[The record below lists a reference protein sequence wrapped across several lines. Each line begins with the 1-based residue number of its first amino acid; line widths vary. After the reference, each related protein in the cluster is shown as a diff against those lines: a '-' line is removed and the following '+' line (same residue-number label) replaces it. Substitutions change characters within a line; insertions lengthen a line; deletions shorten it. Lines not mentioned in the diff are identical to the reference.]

1 LENVLNVVI
10 PKEVAPGERRVAA
23 TPDVV
28 ARIVKSGNSVF
39 VERAAGDA
47 AGFPDDQYST
57 AGASVVDSA
66 AGAYAN
72 AGLVLK
78 VQRPLDEEIA
88 LIPEGSALIAFL
100 QPLFKPEF
108 SQKLA
113 QRRITSFSME
123 LIPRISRA
131 QSMDALSSQATV
143 SGYKAVLLAAD
154 ALPKFFP
161 MLMTAAG
168 TIPPAKVLVLGA
180 GVAGL
185 QAIATARRLGAVV
198 TGFDVRAVVKEQI
211 ESLGATFLSSAPH
224 ESAEGAGGY
233 AKELPEEQQ
242 RRDQEL
248 IAKTAAT
255 TDVIVT
261 TALIPGRRAPL
272 LITAAAVGGMRVGS
286 VIVDLAAEQ
295 GGNCELCEPGSTVVR
310 HGVTIMGPLN
320 LPSSMPL
327 HASQLYA
334 KNVLALFD
342 HLVHDGKLA
351 IDMNDEITRGVT
363 VTLDGEVTNEAVKA
377 RLSGVGA

>member
-1 LENVLNVVI
+1 MNVVI
-10 PKEVAPGERRVAA
+10 PKEIAPGERRVAA
-23 TPDVV
+23 TPEVV
-28 ARIVKSGNSVF
+28 ARIIKGNNAVY
-39 VERAAGDA
+39 VERGAGTA
-47 AGFPDDQYST
+47 AGFLDEQYT
-57 AGASVVDSA
+57 AAGASLCDGPA
-66 AGAYAN
+66 ATYAHG
-72 AGLVLK
+72 GLILK
-78 VQRPLDEEIA
+78 VQRPSDDEIA
-88 LIPEGSALIAFL
+88 LLPEGSALIAFL

-108 SQKLA
+108 SQKLS
-113 QRRITSFSME
+113 QRKITSFSME

-143 SGYKAVLLAAD
+143 SGYKAVLMAAES
-154 ALPKFFP
+154 LPKFFP

-198 TGFDVRAVVKEQI
+198 IGFDVRPVVKEQV
-211 ESLGATFLSSAPH
+211 ESLGATFLSSSMH
-224 ESAEGAGGY
+224 EGAEGAGGY
-233 AKELPEEQQ
+233 AKALPEEQQ

-248 IAKTAAT
+248 IATTAAGM
-255 TDVIVT
+255 DAIIT
-261 TALIPGRRAPL
+261 TALIPGKAAPL
-272 LITAAAVGGMRVGS
+272 LITTPAVASMRPGS

-295 GGNCELCEPGSTVVR
+295 GGNTQGCEPGATVVR
-310 HGVTIMGPLN
+310 DGVTIIAPLN

-342 HLVHDGKLA
+342 HLVKNGALQ

-363 VTLDGEVTNEAVKA
+363 VTRDGEVTNEAVKA
-377 RLSGVGA
+377 RLAGGGA

>member
-1 LENVLNVVI
+1 LNVVI
-10 PKEVAPGERRVAA
+10 PKEIAVDERRVAV
-23 TPDVV
+23 TPDVA

-39 VERAAGDA
+39 IERGAGSAAD
-47 AGFPDDQYST
+47 FSDDQYAA
-57 AGASVVDSA
+57 AGASVAEGAASA
-66 AGAYAN
+66 YGN
-72 AGLVLK
+72 AGLILK

-108 SQKLA
+108 AQKLA

-211 ESLGATFLSSAPH
+211 ESLGATFLGSAPQDI
-224 ESAEGAGGY
+224 AEGAGGY

-248 IAKTAAT
+248 IAKTAAGM
-255 TDVIVT
+255 DVIIT

-272 LITAAAVGGMRVGS
+272 LITAAAVAGMRPGS

-310 HGVTIMGPLN
+310 NGVIIMGPLN

-342 HLVHDGKLA
+342 HLVHDGKLT
-351 IDMNDEITRGVT
+351 IDMNEEITRGVT
-363 VTLDGEVTNEAVKA
+363 VTRDGDVTNDAVKA

>member
-1 LENVLNVVI
+1 MNVVV
-10 PKEVAPGERRVAA
+10 PKEISPGERRVAA

-28 ARIVKSGNSVF
+28 ARMIKAGNAVTI
-39 VERAAGDA
+39 ERGAGSA
-47 AGFPDDQYST
+47 AGFADEQY
-57 AGASVVDSA
+57 AA
-66 AGAYAN
+66 AGATLADGAASTYSQ
-72 AGLVLK
+72 AGLTLK

-88 LIPEGSALIAFL
+88 LMPAGSALIAFL

-108 SQKLA
+108 AQALA
-113 QRRITSFSME
+113 QRKVTSFSME

-168 TIPPAKVLVLGA
+168 TIPPAKALVLGA

-198 TGFDVRAVVKEQI
+198 TGFDVRAVVKEQV
-211 ESLGATFLSSAPH
+211 ESLGASFLSSAPH
-224 ESAEGAGGY
+224 EGAAGAGGY

-248 IAKTAAT
+248 IAKTAAGM
-255 TDVIVT
+255 DVIIT

-272 LITAAAVGGMRVGS
+272 LITAAAVAGMRPGS

-295 GGNCELCEPGSTVVR
+295 GGNCELCQPGETVVR
-310 HGVTIMGPLN
+310 DGVSIIGPLN
-320 LPSSMPL
+320 LPSSMPA

-342 HLVHDGKLA
+342 HLVRGGELT
-351 IDMNDEITRGVT
+351 IDMQDEITRGIT
-363 VTLDGEVTNEAVKA
+363 VTRDGEILNEAVKA
-377 RLSGVGA
+377 RLAGVGA

>member
-1 LENVLNVVI
+1 MKVVI
-10 PKEVAPGERRVAA
+10 PKEIAPGERRVAA

-28 ARIVKSGNSVF
+28 GRMSKAGNELF
-39 VERAAGDA
+39 VQRGAGEQ
-47 AGFPDDQYST
+47 AGFLDEQYQQ
-57 AGASVVDSA
+57 AGATLVDGA
-66 AGAYAN
+66 AQTFAN
-72 AGLVLK
+72 AGLMLK

-88 LIPEGSALIAFL
+88 LLPQGSAVIAFL
-100 QPLFKPEF
+100 QPLQTPECA
-108 SQKLA
+108 QRLA
-113 QRRITSFSME
+113 QRGVTSISME

-198 TGFDVRAVVKEQI
+198 TGFDVRPVVKEQV
-211 ESLGATFLSSAPH
+211 ESLGATFLSSSMQ
-224 ESAEGAGGY
+224 EGAEGSGGY
-233 AKELPEEQQ
+233 AKALPEEQQ
-242 RRDQEL
+242 RRDREL
-248 IAKTAAT
+248 IATTAKGMDA
-255 TDVIVT
+255 IIT
-261 TALIPGRRAPL
+261 TALIPGKAAPL
-272 LITAAAVGGMRVGS
+272 LITQDAVAGMRPGS

-295 GGNCELCEPGSTVVR
+295 GGNTQGCEPGATVAR
-310 HGVTIMGPLN
+310 NGVTIVAPLN
-320 LPSSMPL
+320 LPSTMPL

-342 HLVHDGKLA
+342 HLVNDGSLR
-351 IDMNDEITRGVT
+351 IDMNDEITRGVV
-363 VTLDGEVTNEAVKA
+363 VTHDGQVTNDAVKA
-377 RLSGVGA
+377 RLAGGGA

>member
-1 LENVLNVVI
+1 LNVVI
-10 PKEVAPGERRVAA
+10 PKEIAPGERRVAA

-28 ARIVKSGNSVF
+28 ARMVKSGNAVF
-39 VERAAGDA
+39 VERGAGGA
-47 AGFPDDQYST
+47 AGFLDDQYS
-57 AGASVVDSA
+57 A
-66 AGAYAN
+66 AGATLADGPAN
-72 AGLVLK
+72 AYSQAGLTLK

-88 LIPEGSALIAFL
+88 LMPAGSALIAFL

-108 SQKLA
+108 AQALA

-168 TIPPAKVLVLGA
+168 TIPPAKALVLGA

-198 TGFDVRAVVKEQI
+198 TGFDVRAVVKEQV

-224 ESAEGAGGY
+224 EGAEGAGGY

-248 IAKTAAT
+248 IAKTAAGM
-255 TDVIVT
+255 DVIIT
-261 TALIPGRRAPL
+261 TALIPGRRAPV
-272 LITAAAVGGMRVGS
+272 LITAAAVAGMRPGS

-295 GGNCELCEPGSTVVR
+295 GGNCELCQPGETAVR
-310 HGVTIMGPLN
+310 NGVSIIGPLN

-334 KNVLALFD
+334 RNVLALFD
-342 HLVHDGKLA
+342 HLVRGGELT
-351 IDMNDEITRGVT
+351 IDMQEEITRGIT
-363 VTLDGEVTNEAVKA
+363 VTREGEVLNEAVKA
-377 RLSGVGA
+377 RLAGVGA